1 MPMIGIKKKS
11 AGGRGTMSHRRIWI
25 GDPYDPE
32 FKWKEPAK
40 EGRTPRPLADLP
52 HAERL
57 WRALGRQLTTGR
69 LGARRTAD
77 DDWIGL
83 VSRRELEALV
93 DEAFDGKPDPAKAEL
108 RKSLKR
114 LDAKT
119 FYYLVAAHADRD
131 PGRRS

>member
-1 MPMIGIKKKS
+1 
-11 AGGRGTMSHRRIWI
+11 MSHRRIWI

-40 EGRTPRPLADLP
+40 EGRTPRALADLP

-119 FYYLVAAHADRD
+119 FYYLVAANADRD

>member
-1 MPMIGIKKKS
+1 MMVVDDVPSGDGDMGN
-11 AGGRGTMSHRRIWI
+11 RRIWI
-25 GDPYDPE
+25 GDPYDPNFE
-32 FKWKEPAK
+32 WREPAAQA
-40 EGRTPRPLADLP
+40 RTPRPLADLP

-57 WRALGRQLTTGR
+57 WRALGRQLTSGR

-93 DEAFDGKPDPAKAEL
+93 DEAFDGKADPAAGEL
-108 RKSLKR
+108 RRSLRR

-119 FYYLVAAHADRD
+119 FYYLVAAHADVD
-131 PGRRS
+131 PRGGSKT

>member
-1 MPMIGIKKKS
+1 
-11 AGGRGTMSHRRIWI
+11 MSNRRIWI

-32 FKWKEPAK
+32 FQWTKKATEA
-40 EGRTPRPLADLP
+40 RTPRPLADLP

-57 WRALGRQLTTGR
+57 WRALGRHLTSGR
-69 LGARRTAD
+69 LGARRTDD

-93 DEAFDGKPDPAKAEL
+93 DEAFDGKADPAQAEL
-108 RKSLKR
+108 RRSLKQ

-119 FYYLVAAHADRD
+119 FYYLVAAHADGK